1 MDDELRVGL
10 RVTPDFTGFA
20 KAVQQG
26 AEKAMPSGIAIPVGI
41 STDVAAIR
49 KAAEDIQRALQ
60 QSVQIAPDVSG
71 LAQNVQ
77 RELKN
82 AVPTT
87 GIEVP
92 VEIAAD
98 IAAIRKVAEDVQKVL
113 QQTVQIV
120 PDVSGLA
127 QDVQRALN
135 SATTTDGITVPV
147 QPTVDTKAVQQA
159 TEDAI
164 RQTERVEEAQ
174 QDVSDATKTR
184 EHTEAEIKNAQDKQ
198 IENAERLEKIYLRIA
213 LNSGNQVRLID
224 DEYAARKLEA
234 ENEKLQSEF
243 GLQAPDPS
251 EKYQQQLN
259 VVANDAIAAAQR
271 LQSEY
276 ADSPYID
283 LTNLKDAM
291 RSVGTAAT
299 LSADDVRN
307 LNVAIA
313 DVNSQI
319 KTLSDANRGIA
330 GQARLQSNIQKA
342 RADLEDIGRRW
353 GALFTN
359 DSLKSQYN
367 RLMGRLTDDI
377 SAEELTTIR
386 TEMRAFNAEVK
397 AAGLN
402 AQTLGQRWQNALS
415 KFTEWFGVANIVMGA
430 VAGVKTMV
438 QNVKDLDAAVT
449 DLQIA
454 SGQSRDQVWGMVRDY
469 ADMGAEL
476 GAVATDVAA
485 AADTFLRQGQSMANT
500 NELIR
505 DSMMLSR
512 LGQIDAAEASTALTS
527 AMKGYQ
533 VEAEEAVRIVDR
545 LTAVD
550 MAAAADAGSL
560 AVAMSETANSARIAG
575 IEMDRLIGYLAVVQE
590 VTQDAPES
598 VGTFFRTLMSRMG
611 NIKAGRLI
619 DPETN
624 EDLSDVEA
632 TLSGADIALRSA
644 DDAFRNFGGV
654 LDEVASK
661 WDSFSNV
668 QQRAIATAFA
678 GTMQQER
685 FLVLMENY
693 GTAMEY
699 MDIAADSAGTASEK
713 YEAYLDSIEAKS
725 QKFQAQFQ
733 KLSASIVNS
742 DLVSFTYDAGTGIL
756 GFLDAV
762 ISKIGVMPVAGGVGG
777 IAAFVKYIRDLKDAM
792 DSIGAMPDINLNSA
806 QSVGASLAGMTKA
819 QQVVLQ
825 NISSLNAAGIKQA
838 QTWAEMV
845 RQGQLV
851 TTNSVMQSAAIQMLT
866 QAEQDKV
873 KAAIQSNSVDKEGVL
888 ISREKVQATVQEA
901 LVGKQNAAVVAKETA
916 QTVANN
922 VQKQRSTK
930 LTLAQVAANLKL
942 MAANPLTW
950 ISLIPAAVS
959 AVVQIVDA
967 CTVSLEEQI
976 EIVDEAKAAY
986 DETSNEIEEL
996 NTQLESNIERYE
1008 ELNALKAQGDIS
1020 TTESAEL
1027 ERLRS
1032 ENAELERNIELRKSR
1047 QALQLQDYELEFDQ
1061 LYDKITADTWTGAP
1075 TTVKSFM
1082 GSYSPEG
1089 LLKNAQHDLDYWTGW
1104 MGSWMSPE
1112 EVRQQD
1118 TNRIEA
1124 AERLIKENNVK
1135 LVEAIEQQNLELQD
1149 QLIEDNSVLEQ
1160 VIAASQS
1167 NIAELE
1173 HTLEPYYDSIFGQ
1186 YDYDVTK
1193 MPDRVA
1199 EQFQYV
1205 QALQNQVLSFDS
1217 SNIDRIADSIN
1228 ELVLENDALPDD
1240 VQESVDKI
1248 RELADTG
1255 EITEEKLAGIEFDPL
1270 RNWLHTIGFTIEDL
1284 INSMQYLQTEAA
1296 KTEESLNSVAPAT
1309 PTPIQNY
1316 VARNQPVYDVNA
1328 AQDALGSALDE
1339 YNESGAV
1346 TEDTLTALET
1356 AIPGVTTA
1364 LLNADGT
1371 WTAAGLTVMKYS
1383 DNVQEATRAMYE
1395 AMIAQQ
1401 QMKLQNLD
1409 PSSKTY
1415 DTDYSTI
1422 VGNIDSLRSQVDAMM
1437 GDVGER
1443 INEAIRDVV
1452 EESGGVLQQA
1462 LTDLQSGDYLTWS
1475 DDFIREILD
1484 AAPELTGVL
1493 KDLADGAIDS
1503 RAAYIEFQ
1511 DALGED
1517 DSQNVIDALSE
1528 LNSAMEQYSED
1539 SIQVRDALNQLG
1551 SVVPGLNGLLY
1562 DETGAYTTVAQA
1574 ALLAATGNREAAIQ
1588 MIDAAIAA
1596 QRADMSNL
1604 VSQYQSVGNA
1614 ALDAGLKMAMQ
1625 AAMAE
1630 DSDVI
1635 QRLEHVKAAFSDI
1648 SFDFGGAVS
1657 SGGGGGSG
1665 SGSSAAE
1672 EDVLEA
1678 YKRDQDIL
1686 EHRIEMSE
1694 AAQNLAEEDTE
1705 AWKKEQQNQLNIY
1718 LEYADRIKDEMERL
1732 RELGYDDD
1740 SEEMNQLESD
1750 LADVYQNIYEIQK
1763 DAWEKARDA
1772 RIDAIEDELEAAEKA
1787 HDAEIEMFEAY
1798 INRYEALIGLLK
1810 EQHELSTSIR
1820 DERTELN
1827 RELSKAQ
1834 SYVGLTEDER
1844 AELFSDADY
1853 NQLMGVLDDLQAESI
1868 AMYNEYVNQINA
1880 VNVEEAYKLDYIT
1893 AEYQAQYDLMAK
1905 KYEIAKQDL
1914 ALARARIALENAQ
1927 NNRNVA
1933 MLVNGRWTWQA
1944 DPEAVQS
1951 AMDTMYDAENA
1962 ANNAQMEL
1970 SYQQQLSQLEIW
1982 KAQVELERE
1991 AAEAAFEA
1999 IREALENEI
2008 ELLEEQEFI
2017 MEDQNMAMGI
2027 SVENM
2032 YGFASGVESA
2042 GNALASAT
2050 SSAVS
2055 AVNAAAA
2062 SAASSISSM
2071 MSELSD
2077 YSQKTAK
2084 DSSYDNRPYDGLR
2097 RASSSGSSSSSSSS
2111 SGKTSYRGSGGNRF
2125 EMFAEG
2131 GVMAHTGPAILH
2143 GSKSAPEI
2151 VFNSADAAKLYDL
2164 IHNGDY
2170 MQTMFK
2176 NLMANLRASM
2186 ATVSP
2191 ATPTQTAPVQ
2201 YIVNGLTFGPESS
2214 GLTLGELAN
2223 KLTSAAP
2230 FLK

>member
-1 MDDELRVGL
+1 
-10 RVTPDFTGFA
+10 
-20 KAVQQG
+20 
-26 AEKAMPSGIAIPVGI
+26 
-41 STDVAAIR
+41 
-49 KAAEDIQRALQ
+49 
-60 QSVQIAPDVSG
+60 
-71 LAQNVQ
+71 
-77 RELKN
+77 
-82 AVPTT
+82 
-87 GIEVP
+87 
-92 VEIAAD
+92 
-98 IAAIRKVAEDVQKVL
+98 
-113 QQTVQIV
+113 
-120 PDVSGLA
+120 
-127 QDVQRALN
+127 
-135 SATTTDGITVPV
+135 
-147 QPTVDTKAVQQA
+147 
-159 TEDAI
+159 
-164 RQTERVEEAQ
+164 
-174 QDVSDATKTR
+174 
-184 EHTEAEIKNAQDKQ
+184 
-198 IENAERLEKIYLRIA
+198 
-213 LNSGNQVRLID
+213 
-224 DEYAARKLEA
+224 
-234 ENEKLQSEF
+234 
-243 GLQAPDPS
+243 
-251 EKYQQQLN
+251 
-259 VVANDAIAAAQR
+259 
-271 LQSEY
+271 
-276 ADSPYID
+276 
-283 LTNLKDAM
+283 
-291 RSVGTAAT
+291 
-299 LSADDVRN
+299 
-307 LNVAIA
+307 
-313 DVNSQI
+313 
-319 KTLSDANRGIA
+319 
-330 GQARLQSNIQKA
+330 
-342 RADLEDIGRRW
+342 
-353 GALFTN
+353 
-359 DSLKSQYN
+359 
-367 RLMGRLTDDI
+367 
-377 SAEELTTIR
+377 
-386 TEMRAFNAEVK
+386 
-397 AAGLN
+397 
-402 AQTLGQRWQNALS
+402 
-415 KFTEWFGVANIVMGA
+415 
-430 VAGVKTMV
+430 
-438 QNVKDLDAAVT
+438 
-449 DLQIA
+449 
-454 SGQSRDQVWGMVRDY
+454 
-469 ADMGAEL
+469 
-476 GAVATDVAA
+476 
-485 AADTFLRQGQSMANT
+485 
-500 NELIR
+500 
-505 DSMMLSR
+505 
-512 LGQIDAAEASTALTS
+512 
-527 AMKGYQ
+527 
-533 VEAEEAVRIVDR
+533 
-545 LTAVD
+545 
-550 MAAAADAGSL
+550 
-560 AVAMSETANSARIAG
+560 
-575 IEMDRLIGYLAVVQE
+575 
-590 VTQDAPES
+590 
-598 VGTFFRTLMSRMG
+598 MSRMG

-619 DPETN
+619 DPETS

-632 TLSGADIALRSA
+632 TLSGAGIALRSA
-644 DDAFRNFGGV
+644 DDEFRNFGDA

-668 QQRAIATAFA
+668 QQRAVATAFA

-713 YEAYLDSIEAKS
+713 YEAYLDGIEAKS

-756 GFLDAV
+756 GFLDTV
-762 ISKIGVMPVAGGVGG
+762 ISKIGITPVAGGVGG
-777 IAAFVKYIRDLKDAM
+777 IAAFVKYVRDLQDAM
-792 DSIGAMPDINLNSA
+792 DSIGAMPNINLDSA
-806 QSVGASLAGMTKA
+806 QSVGASLAGMTKY
-819 QQVVLQ
+819 QQ
-825 NISSLNAAGIKQA
+825 SLLLNMSNLDAAGRKQA
-838 QTWAEMV
+838 QTWADLV
-845 RQGQLV
+845 KQGQFV
-851 TTNSVMQSAAIQMLT
+851 TTNTVMQTSAVQSLT
-866 QAEQDKV
+866 QALQDKV
-873 KAAIQSNSVDKEGVL
+873 AEALTNNAVDEKGVL
-888 ISREKVQATVQEA
+888 ISRDKVQAVIQEA
-901 LVGKQNAAVVAKETA
+901 LTGEASADVIAEKTAKTL
-916 QTVANN
+916 ANN
-922 VQKQRSTK
+922 VATQQSTK

-950 ISLIPAAVS
+950 ISLIPVAVG
-959 AVVQIVDA
+959 AVVEIVDA
-967 CTVSLEEQI
+967 CTVSLEEHV
-976 EIVDEAKAAY
+976 EMLNEAKSAY
-986 DETSNEIEEL
+986 DEGVNALESLETEASDVTTRIEEL
-996 NTQLESNIERYE
+996 NAIKASGDFTEQMGN
-1008 ELNALKAQGDIS
+1008 ELTMLQAQ
-1020 TTESAEL
+1020 
-1027 ERLRS
+1027 
-1032 ENAELERNIELRKSR
+1032 NAELERQIGLQERLNIINKRNLESEFVDTFEARARNSWIAGGEDIYDTNFNLSGIAADQLQSTIYGKTNDELRSR
-1047 QALQLQDYELEFDQ
+1047 
-1061 LYDKITADTWTGAP
+1061 AP
-1075 TTVKSFM
+1075 W
-1082 GSYSPEG
+1082 GSG
-1089 LLKNAQHDLDYWTGW
+1089 LGDLDILD
-1104 MGSWMSPE
+1104 E
-1112 EVRQQD
+1112 
-1118 TNRIEA
+1118 RIGA
-1124 AERLIKENNVK
+1124 MRDLTSRYSKTKAQYDQ
-1135 LVEAIEQQNLELQD
+1135 AIIDGDVELQEHLD
-1149 QLIEDNSVLEQ
+1149 QEMDIYQELWQ
-1160 VIAASQS
+1160 QQQTG
-1167 NIAELE
+1167 IAELLSFYSQYE
-1173 HTLEPYYDSIFGQ
+1173 DIFNGYILSGTEMPDDLKEAYDFVMRVGDALDEAGTAIDDYSGIIQKNIVDSGGFDESLRRMSEYAAQGELTFEVFAESPVFAGLRAKILDLGLTLEDFYNTILE
-1186 YDYDVTK
+1186 
-1193 MPDRVA
+1193 MPG
-1199 EQFQYV
+1199 
-1205 QALQNQVLSFDS
+1205 VLDE
-1217 SNIDRIADSIN
+1217 AD
-1228 ELVLENDALPDD
+1228 EAV
-1240 VQESVDKI
+1240 
-1248 RELADTG
+1248 G
-1255 EITEEKLAGIEFDPL
+1255 ET
-1270 RNWLHTIGFTIEDL
+1270 
-1284 INSMQYLQTEAA
+1284 
-1296 KTEESLNSVAPAT
+1296 VAT

-1339 YNESGAV
+1339 YNESGAI

-1528 LNSAMEQYSED
+1528 LNSAMEQYGED
-1539 SIQVRDALNQLG
+1539 SVQVRDALNQLG

-1574 ALLAATGNREAAIQ
+1574 ALLAVTGNREAAIQ

-1614 ALDAGLKMAMQ
+1614 ALDAGLKMEMQ

-1740 SEEMNQLESD
+1740 SKEMNQLESD

-2097 RASSSGSSSSSSSS
+2097 RTSSSGSSSSSSSS

-2125 EMFAEG
+2125 EMFSEG

-2191 ATPTQTAPVQ
+2191 ATPAQTTPVQ

-2230 FLK
+2230 FLR

>member
-1 MDDELRVGL
+1 
-10 RVTPDFTGFA
+10 
-20 KAVQQG
+20 
-26 AEKAMPSGIAIPVGI
+26 
-41 STDVAAIR
+41 
-49 KAAEDIQRALQ
+49 
-60 QSVQIAPDVSG
+60 
-71 LAQNVQ
+71 
-77 RELKN
+77 
-82 AVPTT
+82 
-87 GIEVP
+87 
-92 VEIAAD
+92 
-98 IAAIRKVAEDVQKVL
+98 
-113 QQTVQIV
+113 
-120 PDVSGLA
+120 
-127 QDVQRALN
+127 
-135 SATTTDGITVPV
+135 
-147 QPTVDTKAVQQA
+147 
-159 TEDAI
+159 
-164 RQTERVEEAQ
+164 
-174 QDVSDATKTR
+174 
-184 EHTEAEIKNAQDKQ
+184 
-198 IENAERLEKIYLRIA
+198 
-213 LNSGNQVRLID
+213 
-224 DEYAARKLEA
+224 
-234 ENEKLQSEF
+234 
-243 GLQAPDPS
+243 
-251 EKYQQQLN
+251 
-259 VVANDAIAAAQR
+259 
-271 LQSEY
+271 
-276 ADSPYID
+276 
-283 LTNLKDAM
+283 
-291 RSVGTAAT
+291 
-299 LSADDVRN
+299 
-307 LNVAIA
+307 
-313 DVNSQI
+313 
-319 KTLSDANRGIA
+319 
-330 GQARLQSNIQKA
+330 
-342 RADLEDIGRRW
+342 
-353 GALFTN
+353 
-359 DSLKSQYN
+359 
-367 RLMGRLTDDI
+367 
-377 SAEELTTIR
+377 
-386 TEMRAFNAEVK
+386 
-397 AAGLN
+397 
-402 AQTLGQRWQNALS
+402 
-415 KFTEWFGVANIVMGA
+415 
-430 VAGVKTMV
+430 
-438 QNVKDLDAAVT
+438 
-449 DLQIA
+449 
-454 SGQSRDQVWGMVRDY
+454 
-469 ADMGAEL
+469 
-476 GAVATDVAA
+476 
-485 AADTFLRQGQSMANT
+485 
-500 NELIR
+500 
-505 DSMMLSR
+505 
-512 LGQIDAAEASTALTS
+512 
-527 AMKGYQ
+527 
-533 VEAEEAVRIVDR
+533 
-545 LTAVD
+545 
-550 MAAAADAGSL
+550 
-560 AVAMSETANSARIAG
+560 
-575 IEMDRLIGYLAVVQE
+575 
-590 VTQDAPES
+590 
-598 VGTFFRTLMSRMG
+598 MSRMG

-619 DPETN
+619 DPETS

-632 TLSGADIALRSA
+632 TLSGAGLALRSA
-644 DDAFRNFGGV
+644 DDEFRNFGTV
-654 LDEVASK
+654 LDETASK

-725 QKFQAQFQ
+725 QAFQAQFQ
-733 KLSASIVNS
+733 KFSASIVNS

-762 ISKIGVMPVAGGVGG
+762 ISKIGVTPVAGGVGG
-777 IAAFVKYIRDLKDAM
+777 IAAFVKYMRDLQTTM
-792 DSIGAMPDINLNSA
+792 DSIGAMPNINLDSA

-851 TTNSVMQSAAIQMLT
+851 TTNSVVQSAAIQRLT
-866 QAEQDKV
+866 QVEQDKV
-873 KAAIQSNSVDKEGVL
+873 KAALQSNSVDKEGVL

-922 VQKQRSTK
+922 VQKQRSTE

-950 ISLIPAAVS
+950 ISLIPVAVS

-967 CTVSLEEQI
+967 CTTSLEEHV
-976 EIVDEAKAAY
+976 EILNEAKSAYEEGVAAL
-986 DETSNEIEEL
+986 ESLKTEAEEVTTRIEEL
-996 NTQLESNIERYE
+996 NAIKASGDFTEQMGN
-1008 ELNALKAQGDIS
+1008 ELTMLQAQN
-1020 TTESAEL
+1020 TEL
-1027 ERLRS
+1027 ERQIRLKEQLNIIDKRNLESALVDTFEARVHNGWNAGGEDLYSQNDRLGNIASDALSSTAAARSNEELRS
-1032 ENAELERNIELRKSR
+1032 FFGGNLGDADILDMRVARMREVVQEYATTKAQYDQAIIDKDVELQE
-1047 QALQLQDYELEFDQ
+1047 QLQ
-1061 LYDKITADTWTGAP
+1061 
-1075 TTVKSFM
+1075 
-1082 GSYSPEG
+1082 
-1089 LLKNAQHDLDYWTGW
+1089 HDMDNYREYW
-1104 MGSWMSPE
+1104 
-1112 EVRQQD
+1112 QQ
-1118 TNRIEA
+1118 
-1124 AERLIKENNVK
+1124 
-1135 LVEAIEQQNLELQD
+1135 QQNG
-1149 QLIEDNSVLEQ
+1149 
-1160 VIAASQS
+1160 
-1167 NIAELE
+1167 IAELLSFYSQYE
-1173 HTLEPYYDSIFGQ
+1173 DIFNGYILSGTEMPDDLQEVYDFVMQIGDALDEAGTAIDDYSGIIQKNIVDSGGFDESLRRMSEYAAQGELTFEVFAESPVFAGLRAKILDLGLTLEDFYNTILE
-1186 YDYDVTK
+1186 
-1193 MPDRVA
+1193 MPGILD
-1199 EQFQYV
+1199 E
-1205 QALQNQVLSFDS
+1205 
-1217 SNIDRIADSIN
+1217 AD
-1228 ELVLENDALPDD
+1228 EAV
-1240 VQESVDKI
+1240 
-1248 RELADTG
+1248 G
-1255 EITEEKLAGIEFDPL
+1255 ET
-1270 RNWLHTIGFTIEDL
+1270 
-1284 INSMQYLQTEAA
+1284 
-1296 KTEESLNSVAPAT
+1296 VAT

-1339 YNESGAV
+1339 YNESGAI
-1346 TEDTLTALET
+1346 TEDTLAALET

-1401 QMKLQNLD
+1401 QMKLQSLD

-1437 GDVGER
+1437 GDVSER
-1443 INEAIRDVV
+1443 INETIRDVV

-1493 KDLADGAIDS
+1493 RDLADGAIDS

-1528 LNSAMEQYSED
+1528 LNSAMEQYGED

-1657 SGGGGGSG
+1657 SGGSGGG

-1772 RIDAIEDELEAAEKA
+1772 RIEAIEDELDAAEKA

-1810 EQHELSTSIR
+1810 EQHDLSKSIR

-1834 SYVGLTEDER
+1834 SYVGLTADER

-2097 RASSSGSSSSSSSS
+2097 RTSSSGSSSRSGSSSS
-2111 SGKTSYRGSGGNRF
+2111 KTSYRGSGGNRF

-2131 GVMAHTGPAILH
+2131 GVMSHTGPAILH
-2143 GSKSAPEI
+2143 GSKSSPEI

-2191 ATPTQTAPVQ
+2191 ATPAQTTPVQ

>member
-1 MDDELRVGL
+1 MDDELRIGL
-10 RVTPDFTGFA
+10 RVMPDFTGFA
-20 KAVQQG
+20 KAAQQG
-26 AEKAMPSGIAIPVGI
+26 AAKAMPSGIAIPVGV
-41 STDVAAIR
+41 STDIAAIR
-49 KAAEDIQRALQ
+49 KAAEGIQKVLQ
-60 QSVQIAPDVSG
+60 QVMQITPDVSG

-77 RELKN
+77 RELKS
-82 AVPTT
+82 AVP
-87 GIEVP
+87 
-92 VEIAAD
+92 A
-98 IAAIRKVAEDVQKVL
+98 
-113 QQTVQIV
+113 
-120 PDVSGLA
+120 
-127 QDVQRALN
+127 
-135 SATTTDGITVPV
+135 DGIKVPI
-147 QPTVDTKAVQQA
+147 QPTVDASATQQA
-159 TEDAI
+159 AKEAI
-164 RQTERVEEAQ
+164 RQAERIEEAQ
-174 QDVSDATKTR
+174 QGVTNATETR
-184 EHTEAEIKNAQDKQ
+184 EHTEKEIENAQAKQ
-198 IENAERLEKIYLRIA
+198 IKNAERLEKIYLRIA

-283 LTNLKDAM
+283 LTNLEDAM

-367 RLMGRLTDDI
+367 SLMGRLTDDL
-377 SAEELTTIR
+377 SADELTTIR

-454 SGQSRDQVWGMVRDY
+454 SGQSRDQVWDMVRDY

-500 NELIR
+500 NELVR

-632 TLSGADIALRSA
+632 TLSGAGIALRSA
-644 DDAFRNFGGV
+644 DDEFRNFGGV

-668 QQRAIATAFA
+668 QQRAVATAFA

-725 QKFQAQFQ
+725 QAFQAQFQ

-762 ISKIGVMPVAGGVGG
+762 ISKIGITPVAGGVGG

-806 QSVGASLAGMTKA
+806 QSVGASLAGMTKH
-819 QQVVLQ
+819 QQ
-825 NISSLNAAGIKQA
+825 SLLLNMSNLDAAGRKQA
-838 QTWAEMV
+838 QTWADLV
-845 RQGQLV
+845 KQGQFV
-851 TTNSVMQSAAIQMLT
+851 TTNTVMQTSAVRSLT
-866 QAEQDKV
+866 QALQDKV
-873 KAAIQSNSVDKEGVL
+873 AEALTNNAVDEKGVL
-888 ISREKVQATVQEA
+888 ISRDKVQAVIQEA
-901 LVGKQNAAVVAKETA
+901 LTGEASADVIAEKTAKTL
-916 QTVANN
+916 ANN
-922 VQKQRSTK
+922 VATQQSTK

-950 ISLIPAAVS
+950 ISLIPVAVG
-959 AVVQIVDA
+959 AVVEIVDA
-967 CTVSLEEQI
+967 CTVSLEEHV
-976 EIVDEAKAAY
+976 EMLNEAKSAY
-986 DETSNEIEEL
+986 DEGVNALESLETEASDVTARIEEL
-996 NTQLESNIERYE
+996 NAIKASGDFTEQMGN
-1008 ELNALKAQGDIS
+1008 ELTMLQAQ
-1020 TTESAEL
+1020 
-1027 ERLRS
+1027 
-1032 ENAELERNIELRKSR
+1032 NAELERQIELQEHLNIINKRNLESELVDTFEARARNGWNAGGEDLYSQNSR
-1047 QALQLQDYELEFDQ
+1047 LGNIASDALSSTAAAQSNEELRSFFGGSLGDADILDMRVARIREMVERYAEAKAQFDQAVIDNDVALQEQ
-1061 LYDKITADTWTGAP
+1061 L
-1075 TTVKSFM
+1075 
-1082 GSYSPEG
+1082 
-1089 LLKNAQHDLDYWTGW
+1089 QHDMDNYREYWQQQQSGIGDLLSFYSQYEDVFNGYILSGTEMPDGLKEVYDFFTQIGDALDEAGTAIDDYSGIIEKNIVDSGGFDESLRRMQEYAVQGELTFEVFAE
-1104 MGSWMSPE
+1104 SP
-1112 EVRQQD
+1112 VFAGLRAKILD
-1118 TNRIEA
+1118 
-1124 AERLIKENNVK
+1124 LG
-1135 LVEAIEQQNLELQD
+1135 L
-1149 QLIEDNSVLEQ
+1149 
-1160 VIAASQS
+1160 
-1167 NIAELE
+1167 
-1173 HTLEPYYDSIFGQ
+1173 TLEDFYNTILE
-1186 YDYDVTK
+1186 
-1193 MPDRVA
+1193 MPGILD
-1199 EQFQYV
+1199 E
-1205 QALQNQVLSFDS
+1205 
-1217 SNIDRIADSIN
+1217 
-1228 ELVLENDALPDD
+1228 
-1240 VQESVDKI
+1240 VD
-1248 RELADTG
+1248 EAVG
-1255 EITEEKLAGIEFDPL
+1255 ET
-1270 RNWLHTIGFTIEDL
+1270 
-1284 INSMQYLQTEAA
+1284 
-1296 KTEESLNSVAPAT
+1296 VAT

-1528 LNSAMEQYSED
+1528 LNSAMEQYGED
-1539 SIQVRDALNQLG
+1539 SVQVRDALNQLG

-1635 QRLEHVKAAFSDI
+1635 QRLKHVRAAFSDI

-1665 SGSSAAE
+1665 GGSSAAE

-1772 RIDAIEDELEAAEKA
+1772 RIDAIKDELEAAEKA

-2062 SAASSISSM
+2062 SAASRISSM

-2097 RASSSGSSSSSSSS
+2097 RTSSSGSSSRSGSSSS
-2111 SGKTSYRGSGGNRF
+2111 KTSYRGSGGNRF
-2125 EMFAEG
+2125 EMFSEG

-2143 GSKSAPEI
+2143 GSQSAPEI

-2191 ATPTQTAPVQ
+2191 ATPAQTTPVQ

-2230 FLK
+2230 FLR